1 MSGSNDIPITA
12 RVDHPRDRRIRWLLG
27 GVSIA
32 LLIAATQ
39 TGCASRLERA
49 RSAHAQGDDEKAEE
63 LYQKSIAAQKD
74 DADLA
79 RRELVEMKVELGRKQ
94 VKKDPVKGEQL
105 FREALALDGSSEPAK
120 DGLGRALKAQGKT
133 DAAVGVLA
141 GESEF
146 GACSLCGRYL
156 AVVLLERAAERE
168 NAKELQGALDDYKR
182 AVELVPQPDTWFAIS
197 RVQAALG
204 DGDASVAAVEEAA
217 KLIQESDTLAQEA
230 FVRVREKVVLK
241 ALTTGDVA
249 LADRFLKIFPPG
261 SGGERWYTL
270 QLQVAREQY
279 RRKDT
284 DGAMARIEPFLGP
297 EHTDTLP
304 ESHKPQFEK
313 LLSTMYQARGTSEMH
328 AGKPAVADEWFTK
341 AMKLEPESNKIRLLR
356 ALALA
361 GQRDVD
367 TGLKIVET
375 TPDSAAGRAEIEA
388 ILYSMKVHNLIDAG
402 QLDAAKE
409 TLTRAQASNYEQPEV
424 HVAMAAL
431 LAETPAPKP
440 SRKDAKILKRD
451 GVVDYPDGEI
461 NRYGEALSELAWAR
475 AQADSQGERYPY
487 RGPEYKQRAQQLEQ
501 RIRAFY
507 PYPVK
512 FNEDS
517 NTVLT
522 FEAAGGGKDIEID
535 APNGQRESVFAAAGK
550 QVEVTIQTP
559 GLVTIKVGKQ
569 RLALY
574 TEPYTHLHIK
584 L

>member
-1 MSGSNDIPITA
+1 MGVEQKLGSMGIVT
-12 RVDHPRDRRIRWLLG
+12 H
-27 GVSIA
+27 
-32 LLIAATQ
+32 
-39 TGCASRLERA
+39 RLE
-49 RSAHAQGDDEKAEE
+49 
-63 LYQKSIAAQKD
+63 
-74 DADLA
+74 DLVNWGRTNA
-79 RRELVEMKVELGRKQ
+79 MWPLLFGLACCAIEMMG
-94 VKKDPVKGEQL
+94 
-105 FREALALDGSSEPAK
+105 
-120 DGLGRALKAQGKT
+120 
-133 DAAVGVLA
+133 
-141 GESEF
+141 
-146 GACSLCGRYL
+146 
-156 AVVLLERAAERE
+156 
-168 NAKELQGALDDYKR
+168 
-182 AVELVPQPDTWFAIS
+182 
-197 RVQAALG
+197 
-204 DGDASVAAVEEAA
+204 
-217 KLIQESDTLAQEA
+217 
-230 FVRVREKVVLK
+230 
-241 ALTTGDVA
+241 
-249 LADRFLKIFPPG
+249 
-261 SGGERWYTL
+261 
-270 QLQVAREQY
+270 
-279 RRKDT
+279 
-284 DGAMARIEPFLGP
+284 
-297 EHTDTLP
+297 
-304 ESHKPQFEK
+304 
-313 LLSTMYQARGTSEMH
+313 
-328 AGKPAVADEWFTK
+328 
-341 AMKLEPESNKIRLLR
+341 
-356 ALALA
+356 
-361 GQRDVD
+361 
-367 TGLKIVET
+367 
-375 TPDSAAGRAEIEA
+375 
-388 ILYSMKVHNLIDAG
+388 
-402 QLDAAKE
+402 
-409 TLTRAQASNYEQPEV
+409 AQASNYEQPEV